1 MARRA
6 IVLTTAYM
14 PPVDYVEAIASA
26 ELVLLEAHE
35 HYQKQSYR
43 NRAEVVGPNG
53 VERLVVPVVRP
64 GGVHTPIKEVAISYA
79 TRWVEQH
86 LGALRACYGQSA
98 FFIHYFPELER
109 MVRQAWPSLWDLNLA
124 LLRFTLD
131 RFGVRTP
138 IRETEAFYPSYPAS
152 DVLDLRAAFH
162 PKHPRADGKSYF
174 QAFADRHGF
183 IPNVSSVD
191 LLFQEGEISR

>member
-64 GGVHTPIKEVAISYA
+64 GGAHTPIKEVAISYA

-124 LLRFTLD
+124 LLRFTLPSVK
-131 RFGVRTP
+131 RRRSTP
-138 IRETEAFYPSYPAS
+138 PTQRATCWICARLFTLSIPAPMAKATS
-152 DVLDLRAAFH
+152 KPLRI
-162 PKHPRADGKSYF
+162 GM
-174 QAFADRHGF
+174 
-183 IPNVSSVD
+183 VSSPT
-191 LLFQEGEISR
+191 

>member
-109 MVRQAWPSLWDLNLA
+109 MACARPSVKRSRSTPPTQRATCWICARL
-124 LLRFTLD
+124 FTLSA
-131 RFGVRTP
+131 RAPVVKA
-138 IRETEAFYPSYPAS
+138 ISKPS
-152 DVLDLRAAFH
+152 RI
-162 PKHPRADGKSYF
+162 GM
-174 QAFADRHGF
+174 
-183 IPNVSSVD
+183 VSSPT
-191 LLFQEGEISR
+191 